1 MSASPA
7 GRHDDGG
14 APAPPSDPTWRLPA
28 RGVLLAAIV
37 LLLAAEVGGA
47 SMARFKLELARWA
60 RTEMLARPAVHGLV
74 GVRDVDERA
83 LDEALFR
90 FDAGLRLFH
99 MHAEGM
105 ALVIIVTATVATTL
119 ARRRTV
125 RRALVALL
133 TVGGIGYPLGYL
145 LWSALIPV
153 YGVEPSKTLAEWL
166 VWIPFGGGTI
176 VALLWLTALVGV
188 RMVRR

>member
-1 MSASPA
+1 
-7 GRHDDGG
+7 
-14 APAPPSDPTWRLPA
+14 
-28 RGVLLAAIV
+28 VLLAAVV
-37 LLLAAEVGGA
+37 LLVVAEVGGA
-47 SMARFKLELARWA
+47 SMARFKVDLARWA

-105 ALVIIVTATVATTL
+105 ALVIIATTTVAVTL
-119 ARRRTV
+119 ARHPTV
-125 RRALVALL
+125 QRALVVLL
-133 TVGGIGYPLGYL
+133 TVGGVGYPLGYL
-145 LWSALIPV
+145 LWSALIPI
-153 YGVEPSKTLAEWL
+153 YGVERSKILAEWT
-166 VWIPFGGGTI
+166 VWIPFGGATI
-176 VALLWLTALVGV
+176 VALLWLTALVGL